1 MSAEYAEKMRALET
15 ASQSE
20 FDQAYLSTQV
30 SVLKDAK
37 TIFEAFIKTG
47 IAGSL
52 RAYAENQ
59 RGTLGTYSVRVQGLT
74 NP

>member
-1 MSAEYAEKMRALET
+1 VLE
-15 ASQSE
+15 
-20 FDQAYLSTQV
+20 
-30 SVLKDAK
+30 DAK
-37 TIFEAFIKTG
+37 TMFEAFIKTG

-59 RGTLGTYSVRVQGLT
+59 RGTVRIYNVRVQGLT